1 MRGHFALTSPP
12 ETLRRRFGYRET
24 PDFPPRADIAPTQP
38 IAIVAALPF
47 TGGQD
52 RRFLLVR
59 WGFVPSFANDLET
72 LPPIANA
79 RAESVAEK
87 PIFAAAFRR
96 RRCLIPAD
104 GFYVGSREDLILAVR
119 ADGAPFGVAGVY
131 ETYLDPNGS
140 EIDSACLITTGANAS
155 LAPFGERAPA
165 IVPDAAFSAWL
176 DHEATSPSA
185 AQALLRPAP
194 DDELRLTPVSARAAV
209 TIR

>member
-12 ETLRRRFGYRET
+12 ETIRRSFGYRET
-24 PDFPPRADIAPTQP
+24 PEFPPRADIAPTQP

-47 TGGQD
+47 TGARD

-59 WGFVPSFANDLET
+59 WGFVPSFASDLEN
-72 LPPIANA
+72 LPPIAHA
-79 RAESVAEK
+79 RAETVAEK

-96 RRCLIPAD
+96 RRCLVPAD
-104 GFYVGSREDLILAVR
+104 GFYVGARNDAFLVVR
-119 ADGAPFGVAGVY
+119 ADGAPMAFAAVY

-140 EIDSACLITTGANAS
+140 EIDSACLITTEANAI

-165 IVPDAAFSAWL
+165 IVADAAFSAWL
-176 DHEATSPSA
+176 DHEATSPSD

-194 DDELRLTPVSARAAV
+194 EDDLRLTPIATPAAV

>member
-12 ETLRRRFGYRET
+12 ETIRRSFGYSDT

-47 TGGQD
+47 TGGRD

-59 WGFVPSFANDLET
+59 WGFVPTFVENLET

-96 RRCLIPAD
+96 RRCLVPAD
-104 GFYVGSREDLILAVR
+104 GFYVGSREGSFLVAR
-119 ADGAPFGVAGVY
+119 ADGGPFGIAGVY

-140 EIDSACLITTGANAS
+140 EIDSACLITTGANAV
-155 LAPFGERAPA
+155 LAPFGERAPV
-165 IVPDAAFSAWL
+165 IVPEAAYTAWL

-194 DDELRLTPVSARAAV
+194 DDELRLTPVAV

>member
-12 ETLRRRFGYRET
+12 EAIRRNFGYRET
-24 PDFPPRADIAPTQP
+24 PDFPPRADIAATKP

-59 WGFVPSFANDLET
+59 WGFVPSFATDLES
-72 LPPIANA
+72 LPPIAYA

-96 RRCLIPAD
+96 RRCLVPAD
-104 GFYVGSREDLILAVR
+104 GFYVGSREGAFLVTR
-119 ADGAPFGVAGVY
+119 ADGAPIGVAGVY

-140 EIDSACLITTGANAS
+140 EIDSACLITTGANAI

-165 IVPDAAFSAWL
+165 MLPEAAYTAWL

-194 DDELRLTPVSARAAV
+194 DDELRLTPVAAQAAV